1 MSALPTT
8 SLLTQ
13 VLIAD
18 KYGPRLG
25 TDQLA
30 TVLGITRGAVL
41 NQISDGKFGIPTYVD
56 GGKPAGKVDGGQR
69 RDAADAQRLGG
80 GVAGP
85 SRHGPARRRTGVRC
99 VRPACRC

>member
-56 GGKPAGKVDGGQR
+56 GGKRWADY
-69 RDAADAQRLGG
+69 RDVAAYLDNCRAQALQHRG
-80 GVAGP
+80 
-85 SRHGPARRRTGVRC
+85 H
-99 VRPACRC
+99 

>member
-1 MSALPTT
+1 MTEA

-13 VLIAD
+13 VLVAE

-41 NQISDGKFGIPTYVD
+41 NQISDGRFGIPTYVD
-56 GGKPAGKVDGGQR
+56 GGKRWADY
-69 RDAADAQRLGG
+69 RDVAAYIDHCRAQAMRQ
-80 GVAGP
+80 A
-85 SRHGPARRRTGVRC
+85 A
-99 VRPACRC
+99 